1 MKINSISSRLL
12 LASALLLPVFLGV
25 TGFFLLKAFESSL
38 LEAENAR
45 LRGHIYLLFSVAE
58 LAEESGSVQGLEMP
72 SALYEPDFERIN
84 SGLYAYIYDREGQ
97 LIWRSNSSA
106 LIEPPAAQNFSAN
119 TVVGELFTR
128 DLNISNHRVFSAHYD
143 VIWEDSAGQG
153 HPYRFALTHARSTFN
168 AELRAYRA
176 QLWRWLG
183 AAALLLLF
191 AQAAILHWGLRPLS
205 KLASALKAMQSGET
219 QNIAGEHPRE
229 LQEIVD
235 NLNQVLAREKA
246 LRQRYRNSLG
256 DLAHSLKTPLAI
268 LQSKMSATNT
278 SEGDLLQTLE
288 EQVARMNQVVTYQLQ
303 RAVSDQQQ
311 GIPNHID
318 VDQVLQRL
326 LGALGKVY
334 HEKAVDCDLR
344 VALGTVFAGDEQD
357 LMELLGNLLDNA
369 FKYCNARIKVEAR
382 CAQQQL
388 SIHVSDDGPGVPID
402 ERSRILQRGQRLD
415 TKFPGQGIGLTV
427 AEDIISS
434 YGGTLAI
441 TSSDLGGA
449 EFCIRL
455 PMTNPFARQSASG

>member
-58 LAEESGSVQGLEMP
+58 LAEESGSVNGLEMP

-84 SGLYAYIYDREGQ
+84 SGLYAYIYDRDSQ
-97 LIWRSNSSA
+97 LTWRSNSST
-106 LIEPPAAQNFSAN
+106 LIEPPAAQIFSAN
-119 TVVGELFTR
+119 TIVGELFTR
-128 DLNISNHRVFSAHYD
+128 DLTISDRPVFTAHYD
-143 VIWEDSAGQG
+143 VIWEDSSGQG
-153 HPYRFALTHARSTFN
+153 HPYRFAVTHARATFN
-168 AELRAYRA
+168 AELHAYRA
-176 QLWRWLG
+176 ELWRWLG
-183 AAALLLLF
+183 AATLLLLF

-229 LQEIVD
+229 LQKIVD

-268 LQSKMSATNT
+268 LQSKVSANTN
-278 SEGDLLQTLE
+278 EADLLQTLE

-311 GIPNHID
+311 GILNHVD
-318 VDQVLQRL
+318 VDNVVQRL
-326 LGALGKVY
+326 LTALRKVY
-334 HEKAVDCDLR
+334 HHKAVDCDLR
-344 VALGTVFAGDEQD
+344 IALGTMFTGDEQD

-369 FKYCNARIKVEAR
+369 FKYCNARIRVEAR
-382 CAQQQL
+382 YTRQYL
-388 SIHVSDDGPGVPID
+388 SILVSDDGPGVPVD
-402 ERSRILQRGQRLD
+402 QRSRILQRGQRMD
-415 TKFPGQGIGLTV
+415 TKFPGQGIGLAV
-427 AEDIISS
+427 AVDIISS

-441 TSSDLGGA
+441 SSSDLGGA
-449 EFCIRL
+449 EFSIQVPL
-455 PMTNPFARQSASG
+455 TSPLAY